1 MYIEVLKKGKYD
13 DREIIL
19 KLFENKNIKFDFYGL
34 NKKQPVWGDNFIKT
48 LSRSKMGL
56 NLSRGNQ

>member
-1 MYIEVLKKGKYD
+1 MSHGVHRGTLKGKYD

-19 KLFENKNIKFDFYGL
+19 KKLANENKNIKFDFYGL

-48 LSRSKMGL
+48 SIKK
-56 NLSRGNQ
+56 